1 VPGERDDVQL
11 GGDAIKDPVRPAIV
25 ADERRRWLAL
35 YVLCVGMLMIVLDAT
50 IVNVAL
56 PTIQED
62 LGFSQ
67 NDLAW
72 VVNAY
77 LIAFGGLLLLSG
89 RIGDL
94 IGQRRIFLIGLGVF
108 TGASLLCALAQ
119 SQGVLIGA
127 RFVQGVGG
135 ALTSAV
141 ILGMIVTM
149 FPEPREQARA
159 IGAYT
164 FVAVAGGSIGLL
176 LGGVLTETINWH
188 WIFFVNIPIGVATAL
203 AAIRLVPDREGIGL
217 TAGADIPGAVLL
229 TGGLMLFVYTILGV
243 AEEGWGSGQTLL
255 LGAISIGLLIAF
267 VARQARVAN
276 PLMPLRLFRSRQVSG
291 ANLVQA
297 LMVVGMFAMFF
308 LGALYMQRILGY
320 DALQVGLAYL
330 PLTIVMGT
338 MSFRYT
344 AQLNLKY
351 GPEGTLTPALIF
363 VAAGLLWLARTPID
377 ANYVI
382 DLLPSMILIGLGAGL
397 GFPSLMT
404 LAMSGVTQS
413 DSGLASGLVNT
424 SLQVG
429 GAIGLAILAT
439 FATQRTEGLL
449 SDGEPA
455 AEALNSGYHLAYLIG
470 AGLVLVAIAVAVT
483 TLRARIP
490 GLAPEPVP
498 EPVAELAPAGGGE
511 PAPVVVPATDERRA
525 FTVRPLPASV
535 ANPCEEAGVRVT
547 IGCGGGAGTAPV
559 DLDAKQ

>member
-1 VPGERDDVQL
+1 M
-11 GGDAIKDPVRPAIV
+11 KDLVLPAMA
-25 ADERRRWLAL
+25 ADEQRRWLAL

-72 VVNAY
+72 VVNGY

-149 FPEPREQARA
+149 FPEPGEQAKA

-217 TAGADIPGAVLL
+217 TAGADLPGAVLL

-243 AEEGWGSGQTLL
+243 AEEGWGSSQTLL

-267 VARQARVAN
+267 VARQGRVAN

-338 MSFRYT
+338 MSFRFT
-344 AQLNLKY
+344 GQLNLKY
-351 GPEGTLTPALIF
+351 GPEATLVPAMIF
-363 VAAGLLWLARTPID
+363 IVAGLLWLARTPIE
-377 ANYVI
+377 ANYVL

-404 LAMSGVTQS
+404 LAMSGVSES

-424 SLQVG
+424 SVQVG
-429 GAIGLAILAT
+429 GAIGLAVLAT
-439 FATQRTEGLL
+439 FATKRTEGLL
-449 SDGEPA
+449 ADGEPVG
-455 AEALNSGYHLAYLIG
+455 EALNSGYHLAYLIG
-470 AGLVLVAIAVAVT
+470 AGLVLVAIAIAFT
-483 TLRARIP
+483 ALRARIP
-490 GLAPEPVP
+490 ELAPEPVP
-498 EPVAELAPAGGGE
+498 EPVVEPVPAGVGE
-511 PAPVVVPATDERRA
+511 PAPAVVAATAERPA
-525 FTVRPLPASV
+525 FTVRPLPPSA
-535 ANPCEEAGVRVT
+535 ANPCEEAGIRVT
-547 IGCGGGAGTAPV
+547 IGCGGCTATST
-559 DLDAKQ
+559 